1 MAKVLVVEDE
11 SNIADFVKR
20 GLIHSGFEVEVAHTG
35 QAGLELAQ
43 SIGPDLVV
51 LDLMLP
57 DMDGFDLCRQ
67 LRKLGDMGIVILTAR
82 HLVGDRVRG
91 LEAGAD
97 DYLPKPF
104 AFEELLARIRSVLR
118 RRSVR
123 TDGVIR
129 IGDLELDV
137 EWRQVRRG
145 RRTIALTTR
154 EFELLRLLA
163 ENAGKPLRREFILQR
178 IWGYDFEGETDP
190 LKVYINFL
198 RRKLNADGEPD
209 LIHAIR
215 GFGYVLK
222 ETPS

>member
-1 MAKVLVVEDE
+1 MC
-11 SNIADFVKR
+11 S
-20 GLIHSGFEVEVAHTG
+20 S
-35 QAGLELAQ
+35 
-43 SIGPDLVV
+43 DL
-51 LDLMLP
+51 
-57 DMDGFDLCRQ
+57 
-67 LRKLGDMGIVILTAR
+67 
-82 HLVGDRVRG
+82 
-91 LEAGAD
+91 
-97 DYLPKPF
+97 
-104 AFEELLARIRSVLR
+104 RSVLR
-118 RRSVR
+118 RRSIR